1 MVFNIIKIRY
11 YINILNDKNKL
22 KTKLSKESKG
32 AFDNV
37 I

>member
-1 MVFNIIKIRY
+1 MVFIIIKIIY

-22 KTKLSKESKG
+22 KIKSNKESKG